1 VLTARDDATAARLS
15 GRPLRPNGNLAGYIA
30 QPPGLITTMAGA
42 RAFSSYLFAGID
54 PSRGISAVRVRVEGV
69 TGIDAVSRERIRQ
82 AAQRIAAATELD
94 VDITAGASGAP
105 TAIDL
110 PAGRLGRP
118 RLALSET
125 WVRKGVAARV
135 LSAVDRKS
143 LLLFALILV
152 VCALFVTNA
161 ASAAVRARRDE
172 LGVLACL
179 GLVDGPGCSRSCSR
193 RWRSSGSP
201 PGSSAACW
209 RCRWRRSS
217 ASTRRRRA
225 RRSQCR
231 RRPAWRC
238 WPDCCRLPARPAP
251 SRSPRSAPRCW
262 RSGAHGDRAGS
273 AGWRWCTSSARPGA
287 RRSAR

>member
-1 VLTARDDATAARLS
+1 MATS
-15 GRPLRPNGNLAGYIA
+15 AGYIA
-30 QPPGLITTMAGA
+30 QPPGLITTLAGA

-82 AAQRIAAATELD
+82 AAQRIAAATGLD
-94 VDITAGASGAP
+94 VDTAGASGAP

-161 ASAAVRARRDE
+161 ASAAVHARRDE

-179 GLVDGPGCSRSCSR
+179 GWSTGCLFAGALPTALVLTSL
-193 RWRSSGSP
+193 
-201 PGSSAACW
+201 AA
-209 RCRWRRSS
+209 
-217 ASTRRRRA
+217 AA
-225 RRSQCR
+225 
-231 RRPAWRC
+231 
-238 WPDCCRLPARPAP
+238 
-251 SRSPRSAPRCW
+251 
-262 RSGAHGDRAGS
+262 AG
-273 AGWRWCTSSARPGA
+273 TLL
-287 RRSAR
+287 

>member
-1 VLTARDDATAARLS
+1 M
-15 GRPLRPNGNLAGYIA
+15 
-30 QPPGLITTMAGA
+30 ITTLAGA
-42 RAFSSYLFAGID
+42 RAFSDYLYAGLS
-54 PSRGISAVRVRVEGV
+54 PSRAISAIRVRVAGV

-82 AAQRIAAATELD
+82 AAQRIAAATGLD
-94 VDITAGASGAP
+94 VDITAGTSGAP

-161 ASAAVRARRDE
+161 ASAAVHARRDE

-179 GLVDGPGCSRSCSR
+179 GWSTGCLFAGALPTALVLASL
-193 RWRSSGSP
+193 
-201 PGSSAACW
+201 AA
-209 RCRWRRSS
+209 
-217 ASTRRRRA
+217 AAAGTLLA
-225 RRSQCR
+225 GAAALV
-231 RRPAWRC
+231 PAV
-238 WPDCCRLPARPAP
+238 RL
-251 SRSPRSAPRCW
+251 RSAPTVPMLAW
-262 RSGAHGDRAGS
+262 E
-273 AGWRWCTSSARPGA
+273 
-287 RRSAR
+287 